1 MCMIFLLACIYVHTL
16 AHDSSHTSRLR
27 HRQKRIKILK
37 DHSNNSILKEGYE
50 MRRMRISAVDQ
61 SLPRGWEDTDWE
73 PWVSTPETR
82 FEMVK
87 RQNHNH
93 VLANSEL
100 EDGHLER

>member
-1 MCMIFLLACIYVHTL
+1 
-16 AHDSSHTSRLR
+16 
-27 HRQKRIKILK
+27 
-37 DHSNNSILKEGYE
+37 
-50 MRRMRISAVDQ
+50 MRRMRISEVDQ

-73 PWVSTPETR
+73 PWVSTPKTR

-100 EDGHLER
+100 EDGHLE